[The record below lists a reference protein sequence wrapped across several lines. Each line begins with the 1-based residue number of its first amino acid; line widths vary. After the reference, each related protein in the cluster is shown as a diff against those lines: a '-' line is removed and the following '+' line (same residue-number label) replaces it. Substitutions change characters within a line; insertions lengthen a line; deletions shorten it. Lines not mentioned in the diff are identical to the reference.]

1 MKNSHLNIALL
12 SLIFAFT
19 SCKKISESIQ
29 QDLIVDDI
37 TSFEIPVLSNI
48 NSPATIAAI
57 TSNLNLE
64 ELLRNTPNNFT
75 IENITAV
82 KMKSLDLLLDS
93 IKVDI
98 KNVIDTGNNFG
109 NLETIKFRL
118 AAGGNVSSIANASIT
133 SSSVSGA
140 LSLTPDI
147 LPDTLKSFIIQPS
160 RTYNVIVKAKKATT
174 TPMKVKARAVYT
186 ITLSK

>member
-1 MKNSHLNIALL
+1 MKNSRLNIALL

-29 QDLIVDDI
+29 QDIIVNDT

-48 NSPATIAAI
+48 NSPATIAGI
-57 TSNLNLE
+57 PSHLNLE
-64 ELLRNTPNNFT
+64 EQLRNTPNNFT
-75 IENITAV
+75 IEHITAV
-82 KMKSLDLLLDS
+82 KMKSLALLLDS
-93 IKVDI
+93 IKIDL
-98 KNVIDTGNNFG
+98 KNIIDTNNNFG
-109 NLETIKFRL
+109 NLETIRFRI
-118 AAGGNVSSIANASIT
+118 ATGGNVSNIANASVT
-133 SSSVSGA
+133 SSSISGS

-160 RTYNVIVKAKKATT
+160 RTYNIVVKAKTATA